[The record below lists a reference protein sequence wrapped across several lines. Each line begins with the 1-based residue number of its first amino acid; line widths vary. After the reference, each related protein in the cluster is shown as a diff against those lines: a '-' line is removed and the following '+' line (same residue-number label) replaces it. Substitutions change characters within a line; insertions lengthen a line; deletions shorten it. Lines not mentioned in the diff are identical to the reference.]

1 MNKYLLIDDKRLSD
15 SKKSAQASEK
25 KKISNPQVFAQK
37 RPSFAD
43 RSPTLP
49 S

>member
-15 SKKSAQASEK
+15 SKMSAQASAK
-25 KKISNPQVFAQK
+25 KKISNPQVFSQK